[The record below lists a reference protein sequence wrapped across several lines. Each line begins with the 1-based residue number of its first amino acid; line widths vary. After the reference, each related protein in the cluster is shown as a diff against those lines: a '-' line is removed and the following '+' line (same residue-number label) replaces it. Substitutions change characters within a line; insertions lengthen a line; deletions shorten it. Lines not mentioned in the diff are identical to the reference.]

1 MFIGIV
7 WIIVTF
13 CGCRSRSTEP
23 RSLEIKTSLVI
34 DPPSG
39 VHERTV
45 IYLHGLQ
52 ASVQEQYALLR
63 SKGFLVGMDDN
74 IRVVAPQ
81 IAKTSRNRNIQWFP
95 FLVDPAVHT
104 EESLAS
110 VSELNWSMEVLLPIL
125 DSEAARLG
133 GDFSK
138 IFIFGYSQG
147 AMMGIWTG
155 LMGNRPLGGVVSYA
169 GCLPVSELNKVSVLG
184 RKIPIVHFHDP
195 RDNWVLF
202 EHAVRGLQV
211 AQQAGAEGYK
221 SVREVEINGGSHHG
235 LSGPAIKLV
244 NQELARMMHVEH
256 GN

>member
-1 MFIGIV
+1 MFIGIF

-13 CGCRSRSTEP
+13 YGCRSRSTEP

-39 VHERTV
+39 RHERTI
-45 IYLHGLQ
+45 IYLQGLH
-52 ASVQEQYALLR
+52 ASVHEQYALLR

-95 FLVDPAVHT
+95 FLVYPWVRT
-104 EESLAS
+104 EGSLAS
-110 VSELNWSMEVLLPIL
+110 ISELNWSMEVLLPIL
-125 DSEAARLG
+125 DGEAARLG

-155 LMGNRPLGGVVSYA
+155 LMGNRPIGGVVSYA
-169 GCLPVSELNKVSVLG
+169 GCLPVSELSKVSDLG
-184 RKIPIVHFHDP
+184 RKVRILHFHDP
-195 RDNWVLF
+195 RDSGVLF
-202 EHAVRGLQV
+202 EHAVRGLRV

-235 LSGPAIKLV
+235 LSGPTIKFV
-244 NQELARMMHVEH
+244 NQELAKMMHAEH